1 MSHLQRDPTP
11 QRRGPARSPDLINE
25 KKNMSRSPVPPQQ
38 NLPQLIQYWGSPIFP
53 RKVSDKSPFVNIKTE
68 EEIFQII
75 PGESHVVLVSKK
87 NTLSI
92 MGNND
97 YGQLGL
103 GQQTQKTE
111 KATVPIPLSIP
122 DKPQISKVFTG
133 SDFTFAISS
142 RAEVFSWGLNLKGQL
157 GHGNFDNIFVPTKVS
172 TLSPSGKSG
181 NTLTIPSNDVLCLLG
196 PAEMIVLI
204 SCGALH
210 TLALTN
216 TGRIFACGYGETFA
230 LGLGSTRTSNMF
242 QEIPH
247 FKDSALKIE
256 KIAAGVSHSGCLVNG
271 QIYVWGTLGTSKALT
286 YQKPVALPVSSEAI
300 DFVLGDLLTVV
311 LNSKGEVL
319 TIGDNIDGQ
328 MGTDSVNPTGLN
340 KVNLPY
346 KAEYIACGMNH
357 VIALSKSKIFAWGS
371 NRFGQIN
378 PRDPSVGIDIPTELE
393 WVTDSLPFAI
403 FCGPLQT
410 YLISKK
416 PIAISEKREADEE
429 VLLVLKKEV
438 ESFKAKTTLLK
449 KENDKL
455 KEEIKQLYSTI
466 SNIDSKTD
474 DYSRGDSNDGS
485 DDSKLISHAQVQVRT
500 QEEQNS
506 PAILRNRF

>member
-11 QRRGPARSPDLINE
+11 QRRGPTRSPDLINE
-25 KKNMSRSPVPPQQ
+25 KKNMSRSPAPPQQ

-53 RKVSDKSPFVNIKTE
+53 RKVSDKSPFVNIKTD

-75 PGESHVVLVSKK
+75 PGESHVLLVSKK

-103 GQQTQKTE
+103 GQQSQKSE

-122 DKPQISKVFTG
+122 DKTQISKVFTG

-157 GHGNFDNIFVPTKVS
+157 GHGNFDNCLVPTKVS
-172 TLSPSGKSG
+172 SISPSGKSG
-181 NTLTIPSNDVLCLLG
+181 NTLTIPNNDVLGLLG
-196 PAEMIVLI
+196 SAEMIVLI

-216 TGRIFACGYGETFA
+216 TGRIFACGYGETHA
-230 LGLGSTRTSNMF
+230 LGLGTTRTSNIF

-271 QIYVWGTLGTSKALT
+271 QIYVWGTLGSSKGLT
-286 YQKPVALPVSSEAI
+286 YQKPFALPLSSEAI

-328 MGTDSVNPTGLN
+328 LGTDSVNPIGLN

-357 VIALSKSKIFAWGS
+357 IIALSKSKIFAWGS

-378 PRDPSVGIDIPTELE
+378 PRDPSVAIDVPTELE

-416 PIAISEKREADEE
+416 PITINERREADEE

-438 ESFKAKTTLLK
+438 ESFKAKTVLLK

-485 DDSKLISHAQVQVRT
+485 DDSELISHAQVQVRAE
-500 QEEQNS
+500 EEQN
-506 PAILRNRF
+506 AQTVFRN